1 MNDSVSNKLRV
12 MGSRSKLVLL
22 ILAFILLMLEFFVHR
37 HAETDIENIVFFPAL
52 YAFVICVA
60 IVLGGIVLRKLVMRR
75 EDYYNN
81 G

>member
-1 MNDSVSNKLRV
+1 MNHSVTNKLRV

-22 ILAFILLMLEFFVHR
+22 ILAFVLFLLEFFVHR
-37 HAETDIENIVFFPAL
+37 HAETDVENLFFFPAL

-75 EDYYNN
+75 EDYYDN

>member
-1 MNDSVSNKLRV
+1 MRDSVSNKLRV

-22 ILAFILLMLEFFVHR
+22 ILALVLLLLEFFVHR
-37 HAETDIENIVFFPAL
+37 HAETDIENIFFFPAL

-75 EDYYNN
+75 EDYYDN

>member
-1 MNDSVSNKLRV
+1 MRDSVSNKLRV

-22 ILAFILLMLEFFVHR
+22 ILAFVLLLLEFFVHR
-37 HAETDIENIVFFPAL
+37 HAEIDIENIFFFPAL

-75 EDYYNN
+75 EDYYDN

>member
-22 ILAFILLMLEFFVHR
+22 ILAFVLLLLEFFVHR
-37 HAETDIENIVFFPAL
+37 HVETDIENIFFFPAL

-75 EDYYNN
+75 EDYYDN

>member
-1 MNDSVSNKLRV
+1 MRDNVSNKLRV

-22 ILAFILLMLEFFVHR
+22 ILAFVLFVLEFFIHR
-37 HAETDIENIVFFPAL
+37 HAETDIENVFFFPAL

-60 IVLGGIVLRKLVMRR
+60 IVLGGIVLRKLVMRS
-75 EDYYNN
+75 EDYYDN

>member
-1 MNDSVSNKLRV
+1 MNDGASNKLRV

-22 ILAFILLMLEFFVHR
+22 ILAFVLLLLEFFVHR
-37 HAETDIENIVFFPAL
+37 HAETDVENLFFFPAF

-60 IVLGGIVLRKLVMRR
+60 IVLGGIVLRKLVMRS
-75 EDYYNN
+75 EDYYDN

>member
-22 ILAFILLMLEFFVHR
+22 ILAFVLLLLEFFVHR
-37 HAETDIENIVFFPAL
+37 HAETDVENLFFFPAL

-60 IVLGGIVLRKLVMRR
+60 IVLGGIILRKLVMRR
-75 EDYYNN
+75 EDYYDN

>member
-12 MGSRSKLVLL
+12 MGSRSKLVLF
-22 ILAFILLMLEFFVHR
+22 ILAIVLLLFEFFIHR
-37 HAETDIENIVFFPAL
+37 HAETDVENLFFFPAF

-60 IVLGGIVLRKLVMRR
+60 IVLGGIVLRKLVMRS
-75 EDYYNN
+75 EDYYDN

>member
-22 ILAFILLMLEFFVHR
+22 ILAFVLLLLEFFVHR
-37 HAETDIENIVFFPAL
+37 HAETDVENLFFFPAL

-60 IVLGGIVLRKLVMRR
+60 IVLGGIVLRKLVMRS
-75 EDYYNN
+75 EDYYDN

>member
-22 ILAFILLMLEFFVHR
+22 ILAFVLLLLEFFVHR
-37 HAETDIENIVFFPAL
+37 HAETDVENLFFFPAF

-60 IVLGGIVLRKLVMRR
+60 IVLGGIVLRKLVMRS
-75 EDYYNN
+75 EDYYDN

>member
-1 MNDSVSNKLRV
+1 MRNSVSNKLRV

-22 ILAFILLMLEFFVHR
+22 ILAFILLVLEFFVHR
-37 HAETDIENIVFFPAL
+37 HAETNIENVFFFPAL

-60 IVLGGIVLRKLVMRR
+60 IVLGGILLRKLVMRS
-75 EDYYNN
+75 EDYYDN

>member
-22 ILAFILLMLEFFVHR
+22 ILAFVLLLLEFFVHR
-37 HAETDIENIVFFPAL
+37 HAETDVEKLFSFPAL

-60 IVLGGIVLRKLVMRR
+60 IVLGGIVLRRLVMRR
-75 EDYYNN
+75 EDYYDN

>member
-1 MNDSVSNKLRV
+1 MNDSVTNKLRV

-22 ILAFILLMLEFFVHR
+22 ILAFVLLLLEFFVHR
-37 HAETDIENIVFFPAL
+37 HAETDVENLFFFPAL

-60 IVLGGIVLRKLVMRR
+60 IVLGGIVLRKLVMRS
-75 EDYYNN
+75 EDYYDN

>member
-1 MNDSVSNKLRV
+1 MSSVSNKLQV

-22 ILAFILLMLEFFVHR
+22 ILAFVLLLLEFFVHR
-37 HAETDIENIVFFPAL
+37 HAETDIENIFFFPAL

-60 IVLGGIVLRKLVMRR
+60 IVLGGIVLRKLVMRS
-75 EDYYNN
+75 EDYYDN

>member
-1 MNDSVSNKLRV
+1 MSSVSNKLRV

-22 ILAFILLMLEFFVHR
+22 ILAFVLLLIEFFVHR
-37 HAETDIENIVFFPAL
+37 HAETDIENIFFFPAL

-60 IVLGGIVLRKLVMRR
+60 IVLGGIALRKLVMRR
-75 EDYYNN
+75 EDYYDN

>member
-1 MNDSVSNKLRV
+1 MRDSISNKLRI

-22 ILAFILLMLEFFVHR
+22 ILAFVLLVLEFFVHR
-37 HAETDIENIVFFPAL
+37 HAETDIENVFFFPAL

-60 IVLGGIVLRKLVMRR
+60 IVLGGIVLRKIVMRS
-75 EDYYNN
+75 EDYYDN

>member
-1 MNDSVSNKLRV
+1 MRDSVGNKLRV

-22 ILAFILLMLEFFVHR
+22 MLAFVLFVLELFVHR
-37 HAETDIENIVFFPAL
+37 HAETDIENVFFFPAL

-60 IVLGGIVLRKLVMRR
+60 IVLGGIVLRKLVMRS
-75 EDYYNN
+75 EDYYDN

>member
-1 MNDSVSNKLRV
+1 MNDNVSDKLRV

-22 ILAFILLMLEFFVHR
+22 ILAFVLLLLEFFVHR
-37 HAETDIENIVFFPAL
+37 HAETDIENVFFFPAL

-75 EDYYNN
+75 EDYYDN

>member
-22 ILAFILLMLEFFVHR
+22 ILAFMLLLLEFFVHR
-37 HAETDIENIVFFPAL
+37 HAETDIEDIFFFPAL

-75 EDYYNN
+75 EDYYDN

>member
-1 MNDSVSNKLRV
+1 MNDNVSNKLRV

-22 ILAFILLMLEFFVHR
+22 ILAFVLLLLEFFVHR
-37 HAETDIENIVFFPAL
+37 HAETGIENIFFFPAL

-75 EDYYNN
+75 EDYYDN

>member
-12 MGSRSKLVLL
+12 MGSRSKFVLL
-22 ILAFILLMLEFFVHR
+22 ILAFALLLLEFFVHR
-37 HAETDIENIVFFPAL
+37 HAETDIENILFFPAL

-75 EDYYNN
+75 EDYYDN

>member
-1 MNDSVSNKLRV
+1 MSSVSNKLRV

-22 ILAFILLMLEFFVHR
+22 ILAFVLLLLEFFVHR
-37 HAETDIENIVFFPAL
+37 HAETDIENVFFFPAL

-75 EDYYNN
+75 EDYYDN